1 MKTLPPS
8 SSKGRQTP
16 LKRISRW
23 TSHAIRDYRMIQDGD
38 RILVG
43 VSGGADSMVLM
54 HVLHHLQ
61 RRAPIR
67 FTVFGVTVDMQFATM
82 NIPVLREYCAEQG
95 WHHEV
100 VEFAGEEVLAEKG
113 MGGKPCS
120 LCSRLRR
127 GLLHGAADRLGC
139 NKIALGQH
147 RDDLC
152 ASMLMSLFRGGG
164 VKTMGVHVL
173 ADAGSKRLVR
183 PLCYAPKAVINQA
196 AADLGIPAVKG
207 CPYLDELEKDGDRAF
222 VERLLADLEGRFRD
236 LRQCMLTSMK
246 HVDPDHLLDP
256 SRLDFPSLLRN
267 SAAAPP
273 PEPDCG
279 EPGRSA
285 LR

>member
-1 MKTLPPS
+1 MKTSLPS
-8 SSKGRQTP
+8 SSKGRPTP
-16 LKRISRW
+16 FRRVCRW
-23 TSHAIRDYRMIQDGD
+23 ASHAIRDYEMIQDGD

-67 FTVFGVTVDMQFATM
+67 FEIFGVTVDMQFATM
-82 NIPVLREYCAEQG
+82 NIPVLREYCEQQG

-100 VEFAGEEVLAEKG
+100 VEFAGEEVLKEKG

-139 NKIALGQH
+139 NKISLGQH

-152 ASMLMSLFRGGG
+152 VSMLMSLFRGGG

-173 ADAGSKRLVR
+173 ADGGTKRLIR
-183 PLCYAPKAVINQA
+183 PLCYCPKPVIDEA
-196 AADLGIPAVKG
+196 AADFAIPAVKG
-207 CPYLDELEKDGDRAF
+207 CPYLEELDKDGDRAF
-222 VERLLADLEGRFRD
+222 LERLLDDLGGRFRD
-236 LRQCMLTSMK
+236 LRQCMLSSMK
-246 HVDPDHLLDP
+246 TVDPNHLLDP
-256 SRLDFPSLLRN
+256 GFLDFDALKQPVCE
-267 SAAAPP
+267 PP
-273 PEPDCG
+273 CPASDG
-279 EPGRSA
+279 ETNGDGP
-285 LR
+285 